1 MTVDLSTVGIATAFA
16 AGAMSFLS
24 PCVLPLVPAYVS
36 YIAGESVEGRAEKRA
51 RSLWLSLFFV
61 FGFTTVFVIL
71 GAGANVLNAALAPY
85 RHQLTLVSGALVIL
99 FGIFTL
105 GLWRPA
111 WSERE
116 LRVHAR
122 LPRSGPLPA
131 YLLGMAFA
139 FGWTPCIGPVL
150 GAILALAASSSG
162 GRYAACHLLAR
173 SGLTLRSRSGVSH
186 RFHEARGCL
195 AESWTRSPPAGRRHH
210 DCHGRCDDDRGP
222 RDPSDLVSGDIS
234 GIGFAGL
241 SWDVLRDRWTGR
253 NQMTILRLR
262 ARFIR
267 PADHVRFLNLHLCDH
282 AGSRPK
288 QAGFVRSR
296 SRARR

>member
-36 YIAGESVEGRAEKRA
+36 YIAGESVEGRADTRA

-61 FGFTTVFVIL
+61 FGFTTVFVVL

-85 RHQLTLVSGALVIL
+85 RHQLTLISGALVIL

-162 GRYAACHLLAR
+162 GVTLLAVY
-173 SGLTLRSRSGVSH
+173 SLGLGLPFVLAAVFLAGFMKSAAALRK
-186 RFHEARGCL
+186 
-195 AESWTRSPPAGRRHH
+195 AGR
-210 DCHGRCDDDRGP
+210 
-222 RDPSDLVSGDIS
+222 
-234 GIGFAGL
+234 
-241 SWDVLRDRWTGR
+241 VLRMLAGGIMIAMGVAMMTGDLA
-253 NQMTILRLR
+253 TIAIWFLET
-262 ARFIR
+262 F
-267 PADHVRFLNLHLCDH
+267 PALASL
-282 AGSRPK
+282 G
-288 QAGFVRSR
+288 
-296 SRARR
+296 